1 MARNGGVRKNVSAEW
16 VGAISSAGTFV
27 VIAASAIAA
36 LLQLRH
42 MRSGNQIAA
51 YNECRETMDSAPFR
65 DALQF
70 IRTKLP
76 ERLTDAAA
84 CEEIVRAGLAG
95 EYGDIRLVAN
105 LFESMGLFVRTG
117 MMEQRIACELWSGI
131 VLSTWN
137 ALRPLTA
144 VIRTQI
150 SEGVWT
156 NFEYMA
162 VLAKHYIDEYPHGY
176 YPAGVERLPLD
187 KPA

>member
-1 MARNGGVRKNVSAEW
+1 MSAEW
-16 VGAISSAGTFV
+16 VTAVATAGTFI

-65 DALQF
+65 EALHF
-70 IRTKLP
+70 IRTKLS
-76 ERLTDAAA
+76 ERLKDSAL
-84 CEEIVRAGLAG
+84 CEEIVRGGLAG
-95 EYGDIRLVAN
+95 EYSDIRLVAN

-117 MMEQRIACELWSGI
+117 MMDRRIACELWSGI

-150 SEGVWT
+150 SEGVWI

-162 VLAKHYIDEYPHGY
+162 VMAKRYLNEFPNGY

-187 KPA
+187 KPG